1 MADTRPA
8 CLITGTISPYR
19 REPFRLL
26 AEREGV
32 EVIAFERAGPMV
44 PGLTVHRVT
53 QAGAV
58 RLAASDRYR
67 AVIAS
72 LSGRV
77 ALPGAYLAA
86 RARHVP
92 FVLWASLW
100 RHPRTP
106 FHGLSLLPTRY
117 LYGHADAVAT
127 YGRHVSRHVQHHRGR
142 GNVVVAPQNGY
153 GSREMSIRS

>member
-1 MADTRPA
+1 MADMRPA

-32 EVIAFERAGPMV
+32 EVVAFEQAGPAV
-44 PGLTVHRVT
+44 EGLTVHQVT

-58 RLAASDRYR
+58 RLAASGRYR

-72 LSGRV
+72 LSGRI

-86 RARHVP
+86 RARRVP

-106 FHGLSLLPTRY
+106 FHGL
-117 LYGHADAVAT
+117 
-127 YGRHVSRHVQHHRGR
+127 
-142 GNVVVAPQNGY
+142 
-153 GSREMSIRS
+153 